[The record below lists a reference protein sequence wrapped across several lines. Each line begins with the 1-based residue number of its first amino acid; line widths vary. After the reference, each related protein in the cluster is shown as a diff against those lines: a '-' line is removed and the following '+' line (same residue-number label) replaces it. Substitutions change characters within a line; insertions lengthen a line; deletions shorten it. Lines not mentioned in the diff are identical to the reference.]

1 MLKFVAFIY
10 IVSLGR
16 DNKPMSQT
24 QQRNKHSHLLLNI
37 MIIVLETFFS
47 FILTHD
53 VALRVQAKNLIDQK
67 TTFHINSYIPFFDF
81 YIQFTE
87 KGLLFDFDRLDR
99 HIDLEINSTLIDLVK
114 IFVFNNQT
122 SLNNM
127 RLVGDAALI
136 DEFKDLIPH
145 FTLTSILSNWK
156 QWFNAWD
163 DEDDARASQQRIAPL
178 LEKIEMQRSEI
189 NTLRVEVKQY
199 QNRIHRL
206 HKRQRIT
213 NICFALCGFIFIAY
227 FVYTIFA
234 S

>member
-24 QQRNKHSHLLLNI
+24 QQRNKHPHLLLNI

-47 FILTHD
+47 FMLTHD

-156 QWFNAWD
+156 QWLFFF
-163 DEDDARASQQRIAPL
+163 EHILVLLQSFTIA
-178 LEKIEMQRSEI
+178 E
-189 NTLRVEVKQY
+189 
-199 QNRIHRL
+199 
-206 HKRQRIT
+206 
-213 NICFALCGFIFIAY
+213 G
-227 FVYTIFA
+227 
-234 S
+234 